1 MNQREVRELSKPLV
15 CQSLMHCSCTYHTQ
29 ASRHIIC
36 TLRQYRVRV
45 GKRKRC
51 CLRFPRAS
59 SCTACGTQRPSTT
72 TARLQ
77 RRASQTRRR

>member
-1 MNQREVRELSKPLV
+1 MNQREVRELYKLLV
-15 CQSLMHCSCTYHTQ
+15 SQSLMHCSCIYHTE